1 MAIGMTYEE
10 YWYGHPELVKFY
22 KQAYDYRRKERNQEL
37 WLSGMYMLSAIQ
49 TAFDKKTKYPEKPFD
64 IYPKTEA
71 EKVAEKEKNR
81 QKVIEHFNLLKQR
94 WDNQNGNNR

>member
-22 KQAYDYRRKERNQEL
+22 KQAYDYKRKEENQKM
-37 WLSGMYMLSAIQ
+37 WLNGMYMKKAIVSA
-49 TAFDKKTKYPEKPFD
+49 FNSKEKYPEKPFD

-81 QKVIEHFNLLKQR
+81 QKVIEFFNSVKQR
-94 WDNQNGNNR
+94 WDKNGNNR